1 MDENICTDV
10 IILLWTLP
18 NMQFVAPRL
27 VQSHPIPGRLWKS
40 GWQGCKGNE
49 ERANVEGGI

>member
-49 ERANVEGGI
+49 ERVNVEGGI